1 MLMIKNVDK
10 PELPISHKKLPIQ
23 SNITPVKAP
32 NPVVPSLR

>member
-10 PELPISHKKLPIQ
+10 PESPISHKKLPIQ
-23 SNITPVKAP
+23 SSITPVKDP